1 MKYQPIPRV
10 LAAPT
15 QMAKDRAVEHWEHE
29 VRPALQPPPLTPQ
42 SRPRTLSEVLADDTP
57 LPALSAEARRLFA
70 AEQCGND

>member
-10 LAAPT
+10 LIEPT
-15 QMAKDRAVEHWEHE
+15 RETRERLYEHWTQKI
-29 VRPALQPPPLTPQ
+29 RPELMPPPLTPQ